1 VTTPRLKIPQR
12 SRLPEELAVDGRA
25 APWRLRLGGAAVVM
39 AAGYLVPSA
48 VSSASTMTVLFNGIV
63 LGLMALS
70 VGFLLSTLGW
80 VSFGAAAFSG
90 GAAYVFGIL
99 CVSRG
104 TAVLPAAILAILIAT
119 AASLL
124 IGLIFVRS
132 KALVFTILTLAL
144 GQMLLQLVS
153 LDSLSSTTGGSN
165 GLIVN
170 YHGSFLGL
178 SSAALA
184 RPGQF
189 WYVAWTIVMLAVV
202 TVTIISASRLGRLLR
217 GIRENE
223 PRLQHSGFGT
233 YWPKVLAFGFAGLLG
248 AVAGVLQA
256 MSIAFVSTDLLSF
269 GASGTAVVAAL
280 IGGYR
285 SPYGPII
292 GGVLLTYGENYFGS
306 SGNLFLY
313 TGIGI
318 VVVLVAFPDGIA
330 GRAGALGRL
339 GVTRV
344 RARHAG
350 GR

>member
-1 VTTPRLKIPQR
+1 VTTPRLKVSQR
-12 SRLPEELAVDGRA
+12 SRPSEELAADRLA
-25 APWRLRLGGAAVVM
+25 ASWRLRLGVAAVVL

-48 VSSASTMTVLFNGIV
+48 VSSVSTMTVLFNGIV
-63 LGLMALS
+63 LGLTALS
-70 VGFLLSTLGW
+70 VGFLLNTLGW

-90 GAAYVFGIL
+90 GAAYIFGIL

-104 TAVLPAAILAILIAT
+104 TAILPSAISAVLIAT
-119 AASLL
+119 VASLL

-144 GQMLLQLVS
+144 GQMVLQLVS
-153 LDSLSSTTGGSN
+153 LDSLSNTTGGSD
-165 GLIVN
+165 GLVVS

-178 SSAALA
+178 SPAALA
-184 RPGQF
+184 KPGQF
-189 WYVAWTIVMLAVV
+189 WYVAWTLVMLAVIAV
-202 TVTIISASRLGRLLR
+202 IIITGSRLGRLLR

-223 PRLQHSGFGT
+223 PRLQHSGYDT

-256 MSIAFVSTDLLSF
+256 MSIAFVSTDLLTF

-292 GGVLLTYGENYFGS
+292 GGVLLTYGENFFGS

-318 VVVLVAFPDGIA
+318 VVVLVAFPGGIA
-330 GRAGALGRL
+330 GLAGTLWRL

-344 RARHAG
+344 RARPDG